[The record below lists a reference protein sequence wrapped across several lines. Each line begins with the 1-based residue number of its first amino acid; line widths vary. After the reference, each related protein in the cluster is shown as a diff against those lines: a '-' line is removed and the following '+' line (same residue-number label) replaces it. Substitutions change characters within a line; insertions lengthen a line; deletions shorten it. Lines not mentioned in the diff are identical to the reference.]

1 MIHFDLRCE
10 GGHRFDGWFRS
21 GADFERQITLGLVAC
36 PTCASVKVEKALM
49 RPAVALKS
57 APAPVETPQ
66 TSEPTSPA
74 GPLPAG
80 PVAAKPQEAH
90 AVAGPEAPAAAA
102 MAKLYQALQAHARV
116 VREKAENVGP
126 RFAEE
131 ARRIHYDEAEKR
143 GIYGEATRQE
153 VEALHEEGIVA
164 VPLPPLPEDHN

>member
-10 GGHRFDGWFRS
+10 DGHRFDGWFRS
-21 GADFERQITLGLVAC
+21 GDDFNRQVELGLVAC

-49 RPAVALKS
+49 RPAVALKVAV
-57 APAPVETPQ
+57 APIDTPAA
-66 TSEPTSPA
+66 TEAASSPA
-74 GPLPAG
+74 Q
-80 PVAAKPQEAH
+80 VAKEPH
-90 AVAGPEAPAAAA
+90 AVAAPGMPSMAA
-102 MAKLYQALQAHARV
+102 MVKLYQALQAHARV
-116 VREKAENVGP
+116 VRETAENVGP